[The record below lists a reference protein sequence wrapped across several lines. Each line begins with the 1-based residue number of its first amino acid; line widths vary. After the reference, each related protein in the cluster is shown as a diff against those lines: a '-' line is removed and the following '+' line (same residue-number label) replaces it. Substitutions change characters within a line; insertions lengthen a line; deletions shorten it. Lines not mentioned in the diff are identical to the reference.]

1 MSNDD
6 FSNLI
11 FNVVDKEMSIKTT
24 SQIFCVSVKLQQNE
38 INSERHL
45 QMGFEE
51 FLEGFSRAV
60 DKASPIPDGE
70 DPSEWPTYLR
80 EEQHLSVKLFNI
92 YPSILNSLKEDY
104 RYLREKFAIPNKN
117 ESGLYVYD
125 ITNVFYASVFP
136 KGLHK

>member
-1 MSNDD
+1 MTNDE
-6 FSNLI
+6 FSNI
-11 FNVVDKEMSIKTT
+11 VFNVVDKEMSIKTT
-24 SQIFCVSVKLQQNE
+24 SHIFCVSVKLQQNE
-38 INSERHL
+38 VYSERHL

-51 FLEGFSRAV
+51 FLEAFSRAV

-70 DPSEWPTYLR
+70 DLSEWPSHLR

-92 YPSILNSLKEDY
+92 YPSILGSLKDDY
-104 RYLREKFAIPNKN
+104 RYLREKFTIPNKN